1 MTHRI
6 ATVLACALFATLG
19 AGCSSSAVP
28 LGPGTPSPTTTTATR
43 TTGSGAPATAST
55 ATSSSAPP
63 SATPTSAPS
72 TTKPNVPLPDIESS
86 SFGQSARFTQ
96 GKVPF
101 TVTVGKPV
109 PATCMQSGIG
119 CGEPKIGARFVTVPV
134 SFLNRGKV
142 AMEIWADD
150 YLLVFPDGTRT
161 TIYDGRAP
169 AYTPAGSTRR
179 DAEHEPDLRGSERQ
193 LRHRH
198 AHGWCERR
206 RLAPLEITCA
216 RADGIDPIAGWAA
229 ASVS

>member
-161 TIYDGRAP
+161 TTYDGRALG
-169 AYTPAGSTRR
+169 YTPAGGL
-179 DAEHEPDLRGSERQ
+179 DLRATVRPGATLNTSLTFE
-193 LRHRH
+193 
-198 AHGWCERR
+198 
-206 RLAPLEITCA
+206 APNDNFAIVMRTGGA
-216 RADGIDPIAGWAA
+216 KDADLHLWK
-229 ASVS
+229 